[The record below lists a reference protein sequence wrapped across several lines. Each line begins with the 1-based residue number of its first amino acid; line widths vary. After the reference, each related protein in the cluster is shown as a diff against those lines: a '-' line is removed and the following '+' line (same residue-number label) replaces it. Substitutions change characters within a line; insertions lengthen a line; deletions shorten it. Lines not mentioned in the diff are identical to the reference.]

1 MANVL
6 TDVEQHEFLTN
17 VGDVVK
23 TAHAH
28 ISHLQEENRRLQA
41 ENDRFLLEKKAE
53 AIIEEAEAKGHT
65 IVAGETL
72 REKVANL
79 VDSDKNLDVVQEAI
93 KLASSNNGSTFEIGQ
108 DPGVGGEGKDSN
120 VVAAIMGAD

>member
-1 MANVL
+1 MSTVL
-6 TDVEQHEFLTN
+6 TDAEQLEFLSN
-17 VGDVVK
+17 VGGVVK

-28 ISHLQEENRRLQA
+28 IHQLQEDNARLQS
-41 ENDRFLLEKKAE
+41 ENDRFHLEKKAE

-79 VDSDKNLDVVQEAI
+79 VDSDKNLDVVMEAI
-93 KLASSNNGSTFEIGQ
+93 KLASANSGSAFEIGQ
-108 DPGVGGEGKDSN
+108 DPGVGGGSDSN